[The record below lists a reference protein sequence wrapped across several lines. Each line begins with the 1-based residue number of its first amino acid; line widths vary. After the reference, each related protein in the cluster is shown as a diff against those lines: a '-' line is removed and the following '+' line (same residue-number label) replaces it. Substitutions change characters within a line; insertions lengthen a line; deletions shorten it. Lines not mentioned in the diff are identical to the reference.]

1 MRITVAIKPNAELP
15 LPDDRTLAE
24 AGARGMMNLIYS
36 HLLRRNASA
45 RRRAGMPKSDYWAD
59 AADSMKVEAAGKVGV
74 VTIDKEGAV
83 LHYYGG
89 IVYPTGGRKSL
100 AIPVHPAV
108 WDQRPA
114 EYDPSHEKLSLV
126 WPKGEKTGTLRDK
139 ETDEVVYL
147 LVSKAKIKEDKTVLP
162 TESEMEAAGMSA
174 AETLIL
180 YGIMPEEWNP
190 PK

>member
-74 VTIDKEGAV
+74 VTIDKEGAA

-139 ETDEVVYL
+139 ETGEPYYI
-147 LVSKAKIKEDKTVLP
+147 LVAHATIPADRSVLP
-162 TESEMEAAGMSA
+162 TEDALLDAARTAMES
-174 AETLIL
+174 IL
-180 YGIMPEEWNP
+180 
-190 PK
+190 

>member
-74 VTIDKEGAV
+74 VTIDKEGAA

-139 ETDEVVYL
+139 ETGEPYYI
-147 LVSKAKIKEDKTVLP
+147 LVAHATIPADRSVLP
-162 TESEMEAAGMSA
+162 TEDALLDAARAAMEAV
-174 AETLIL
+174 L
-180 YGIMPEEWNP
+180 
-190 PK
+190 

>member
-59 AADSMKVEAAGKVGV
+59 AADSMKVEAVGKVGV
-74 VTIDKEGAV
+74 VTIDKEGAA

-114 EYDPSHEKLSLV
+114 EYDPSREKLSLV

-139 ETDEVVYL
+139 ETGEPYYI
-147 LVSKAKIKEDKTVLP
+147 LVAHATIPSDRSVLP
-162 TESEMEAAGMSA
+162 TEEALLDAARTAMEAV
-174 AETLIL
+174 L
-180 YGIMPEEWNP
+180 
-190 PK
+190 

>member
-74 VTIDKEGAV
+74 VTIDKEGAA

-114 EYDPSHEKLSLV
+114 EFDPSRTLLSLV
-126 WPKGEKTGTLRDK
+126 WPKGSSTGTLREK
-139 ETDEVVYL
+139 ETGEPYYM
-147 LVSKAKIKEDKTVLP
+147 LVAHATIPADRTVLP
-162 TESEMEAAGMSA
+162 DDAALHAA
-174 AETLIL
+174 AEDAMGAIL
-180 YGIMPEEWNP
+180 
-190 PK
+190 